1 MGGNVGGW
9 WRRWNREPRVEL
21 PGPNPNPAMISS
33 SSSNWGKGRGRPDG
47 LAVLAI
53 ESATT
58 VVVAVLVSGEQ
69 EPFSPTLLHPAVG
82 DGRLVEDR
90 LNENRREK
98 RRSPDGGE
106 TTTPPRPGVSTA
118 PRVDLSSSR
127 LRLRVPRN
135 LSRMDLP
142 VSNALSV
149 PVLLNPKKKNT
160 IHHHLPGNNKK
171 KGARYVGEWTFS
183 ESSSSSTTSSDE
195 NVSNSPDSQLSSEP
209 GAWCF
214 WRPLVRPDEKPESV
228 VAAVADR
235 LTRLSG
241 VSNPAV
247 ELLPVELRSISS

>member
-1 MGGNVGGW
+1 M
-9 WRRWNREPRVEL
+9 EL

-58 VVVAVLVSGEQ
+58 VVAAVLVSGEQ

-149 PVLLNPKKKNT
+149 PVLLNQKKKKHN
-160 IHHHLPGNNKK
+160 
-171 KGARYVGEWTFS
+171 
-183 ESSSSSTTSSDE
+183 SSS
-195 NVSNSPDSQLSSEP
+195 PARQQQKKRGPLR
-209 GAWCF
+209 
-214 WRPLVRPDEKPESV
+214 WRVDFFRVVVVIDDLVR
-228 VAAVADR
+228 
-235 LTRLSG
+235 
-241 VSNPAV
+241 
-247 ELLPVELRSISS
+247 